1 MCNTSPVRLLTME
14 PWLAHWDKGLHPL
27 RLEGT
32 PLPSWPMPHLRCRFS
47 ELLLSHK
54 GLFGGPGSG
63 VPARSWS
70 LQSSWSVPHLSL
82 DFMLSCWESRDTM
95 SEGELITPESSVVSS
110 EAKQLLTDTVSSA
123 SNGTGGAPSTLQGP
137 PGPMDR
143 LTGRDTQGEVSHRAS
158 ELPRPDSPETASVMG
173 ATFSLKNQH
182 IFN

>member
-1 MCNTSPVRLLTME
+1 
-14 PWLAHWDKGLHPL
+14 
-27 RLEGT
+27 
-32 PLPSWPMPHLRCRFS
+32 
-47 ELLLSHK
+47 
-54 GLFGGPGSG
+54 
-63 VPARSWS
+63 
-70 LQSSWSVPHLSL
+70 
-82 DFMLSCWESRDTM
+82 M

-123 SNGTGGAPSTLQGP
+123 SDGTGGAPSTLQGP

-143 LTGRDTQGEVSHRAS
+143 LTGRDTQGEVSRRAS